1 MINRSP
7 NQWLNLLAGISVGV
21 GAASAGATPYNI
33 ADKPLFLSVSV
44 PPNVALTLDDS
55 GSMTWGAAP
64 DSIAAWGYNNETT
77 KNTRRWKSATL
88 NPIYYDPTT
97 TYSPPVDANG
107 NALSTSFA
115 NAYFN
120 GFDSSRGTVN
130 LSTSF
135 RPMDVYDP
143 SYDTGGQNDTHR
155 HFVEN
160 PSADFPGQE
169 NSGVAAYYYQY
180 DDSKFGLSGCPA
192 GGDSADDDCYTRI
205 IVSTTSGPGGTD
217 ERQNFA
223 NWYSFYR
230 TRNLAT
236 VSAAALAFSQ
246 LGGETRV
253 AWQNLNSC
261 NGFDHNCQGW
271 TSSKYD
277 SQIAKFDGSHR
288 QNFYSWLFRLPAW
301 GGTPLRT
308 SLVRAGEMFKTDR
321 PYHDD
326 PGVNTTF
333 GPACR
338 QNYSI
343 TMTDGIWNTDNPI
356 VGNVDNGTLNLPDG
370 VTYTPRAPF
379 KDGNSHSL
387 ADIAFEYWATDLR
400 TDLNDSPSLQ
410 HEPVTVDETI
420 EYDDPDVAGD
430 PNASATLTPYWNP
443 KNDPASWQHM
453 VNFVVGVGLSS
464 WLTETN
470 LPWEKGS
477 KKTPG
482 AGGGSTFSGGYEAL
496 ATDYAPWPATGSD
509 TVPGNVYDLWHAAI
523 NSRGQFF
530 SAESPEDVVMA
541 FQSIIQRISSRLGSA
556 SNLAL
561 NAGSVS
567 SSSQLFQAI
576 FDSADWSGH
585 LLARPFSDGQ
595 GNMSCTS
602 EPRGAVCPPVW
613 DAACGLTGGFCAATG
628 GNQAAQ
634 DWNTGR
640 TIVTYDGSAGKPF
653 RWNDLTAAQQAAL
666 SDGDAD
672 PAGENRLNYLRGDRS
687 QEEQS
692 GGPYRD
698 RARLL
703 GDIVHSTP
711 AYVGAPEKEY
721 PLGGWVDKLGGPA
734 PEGGYGGFVSSYLTR
749 QHVVY
754 AGANDGLLHGF
765 RAGHFDN
772 TGAYQTSD
780 NDGLEVLAYV
790 PTQVFPELVRLT
802 DPTYRSAG
810 LHKYFVDGELE
821 ATDAYINGAW
831 HTVLVGS
838 LGKGGQGV
846 FALDVTDPTGFS
858 EGAASNIALWEFTDA
873 YDDGTYT
880 GDDLGFTYGQPHVV
894 RLHNGKWGVLV
905 GNGYNNTAMSTVTD
919 ANISATG
926 NAVLYI
932 LDVEKGTV
940 MAKLDTGQGTAAPH
954 SGGRPNGLATV
965 TPIDLDGDV
974 VTDYVYAGD
983 LYGNVWR
990 FDLTA
995 TSAGGWKVS
1004 DFGSGGPSPLFV
1016 AEDANSPA
1024 KRQPITT
1031 EVLADVHPKGRN
1043 YGVMVYA
1050 GTGKYFEDGDNAANT
1065 TTNHSVYGVWDADFA
1080 PFGSVG
1086 TVSPSYTHDIRRAQL
1101 LEQKFQFD
1109 FFNPIQGERER
1120 ILSKGDVNWAT
1131 QVGWYVD
1138 LQQGNSSY
1146 DDKGTPND
1154 TTDDVVTPVTSYT
1167 LQGEM
1172 VQSDAVIVGDT
1183 LVVPTIIPSQDP
1195 CSTGGS
1201 GWVLAFNK
1209 GSGGRLRYA
1218 PFHIVTGT
1226 KPVQG
1231 RHVANSMVGTPT
1243 YISRQLVVPLG
1254 DSSQGEEGVMRMPFQ
1269 VRGEGR
1275 QSWRELR

>member
-1 MINRSP
+1 MINVSQNR
-7 NQWLNLLAGISVGV
+7 WLNLLAGLGV
-21 GAASAGATPYNI
+21 GACSATVGASPYDI

-64 DSIAAWGYNNETT
+64 DNIAAWGYNNETV
-77 KNTRRWKSATL
+77 KNSRRWKSSAF
-88 NPIYYDPTT
+88 NPIYYDPETD
-97 TYSPPVDANG
+97 YVRPVNDVNSPLP
-107 NALSTSFA
+107 TSFTA
-115 NAYFN
+115 AYFN
-120 GFDSSRGTVN
+120 GFDTSRGTVN
-130 LSTSF
+130 LSTSY

-143 SYDTGGQNDTHR
+143 SYATGGQDDTHR
-155 HFVEN
+155 HFVQN
-160 PSADFPGQE
+160 PSADYYSY
-169 NSGVAAYYYQY
+169 NNYDYRTTGVPAYYYTY
-180 DDSKFGLSGCPA
+180 DSAKFGISGCP
-192 GGDSADDDCYTRI
+192 GGGSKNDDDCYTRVV
-205 IVSTTSGPGGTD
+205 VSATSGPGGSD

-236 VSAAALAFSQ
+236 VSAASLAFSQ

-253 AWQNLNSC
+253 AWQNLHTC
-261 NGFDHNCQGW
+261 DGFDQACSGW
-271 TSSKYD
+271 TSSTYD
-277 SQIAKFDGSHR
+277 SRIAKFDGSHR
-288 QNFYSWLFRLPAW
+288 QNFYNWLFRLPAW
-301 GGTPLRT
+301 GGTPLRS
-308 SLVRAGEMFKTDR
+308 SLMRAGEMFKTDR

-326 PGVNTTF
+326 PGANSNF
-333 GPACR
+333 GPVCR

-343 TMTDGIWNTDNPI
+343 VMTDGIWNTDNPSI
-356 VGNVDNGTLNLPDG
+356 GNTDNGTRALPDG

-379 KDGNSHSL
+379 KDSNSNSL
-387 ADIAFEYWATDLR
+387 ADLAFEYWATDLR
-400 TDLNDSPSLQ
+400 SDLSDSPALKN
-410 HEPVTVDETI
+410 EPISGDETI
-420 EYDDPDVAGD
+420 EYDDPNITGD
-430 PNASATLTPYWNP
+430 ANASATLTKYWNP

-453 VNFVVGVGLSS
+453 VNFVVGVGLSG
-464 WLTETN
+464 WLTEPN
-470 LPWEKGS
+470 LAWDGD
-477 KKTPG
+477 TY
-482 AGGGSTFSGGYEAL
+482 AGGYNAL
-496 ATDYAPWPATGSD
+496 ATGHAAWPATGSD
-509 TVPGNVYDLWHAAI
+509 TVPGNVYDLWHAAL

-530 SAESPEDVVMA
+530 SAESPKDVVTA
-541 FQSIIQRISSRLGSA
+541 FRSIIQRIQARLGSA

-567 SSSQLFQAI
+567 SSSQLFQAV

-585 LLARPFSDGQ
+585 LLARPFSNGQ
-595 GNMSCTS
+595 GNMTCTNN

-613 DAACGLTGGFCAATG
+613 DAGCGLTGGLCPATG
-628 GNQAAQ
+628 TTQTAQ

-640 TIVTYDGSAGKPF
+640 TILTYDGSLGKPF

-666 SDGDAD
+666 SAGNAD
-672 PAGENRLNYLRGDRS
+672 PAGQDRLNYLRGDRS
-687 QEEQS
+687 KEEQN
-692 GGPYRD
+692 GGSYRN
-698 RARLL
+698 RLTLL

-721 PLGGWVDKLGGPA
+721 PVGAWVDKLGGSV
-734 PEGGYGGFVSSYLTR
+734 PESDYGSFLSGYATR

-772 TGAYQTSD
+772 NGAYQSSD
-780 NDGLEVLAYV
+780 NDGREVLAYV
-790 PTQVFPELVRLT
+790 PSQVFPELARLT

-821 ATDAYINGAW
+821 ATDAYFNGNW
-831 HTVLVGS
+831 HTVLVGG
-838 LGKGGQGV
+838 LGAGGQGI
-846 FALDVTDPTGFS
+846 FALDITDPAGFS
-858 EGAASNIALWEFTDA
+858 EASAANTLLWEFTDA

-905 GNGYNNTAMSTVTD
+905 GNGYNNTVNVSLTD
-919 ANISATG
+919 VNVSATG

-932 LDVEKGTV
+932 LDVENGAV
-940 MAKLDTGQGTAAPH
+940 MAKLDTGEGAAAAH

-995 TSAGGWKVS
+995 TSAGSWKVS
-1004 DFGSGGPSPLFV
+1004 DYGAGGPTPLLV
-1016 AEDANSPA
+1016 AEDANSPS

-1031 EVLADVHPKGRN
+1031 RVLADVHPRGLS

-1050 GTGKYFEDGDNAANT
+1050 GTGKYFEEGDNAADT
-1065 TTNHSVYGVWDADFA
+1065 TTNHSVYGVWDAHFT
-1080 PFGSVG
+1080 PFSSVG
-1086 TVSPSYTHDIRRAQL
+1086 TVTPPSTHDIRRAQL
-1101 LEQKFQFD
+1101 LEQKIEFD
-1109 FFNPIQGERER
+1109 FFNPMEGERER
-1120 ILSKGDVNWAT
+1120 ILSKGDVNWST
-1131 QVGWYVD
+1131 EVGWYVD

-1146 DDKGTPND
+1146 DLGTDPD
-1154 TTDDVVTPVTSYT
+1154 DPTDDSVTPVTSYT

-1172 VQSDAVIVGDT
+1172 VQSDPVIVGDN

-1201 GWVLAFNK
+1201 GWVMSFSKAN
-1209 GSGGRLRYA
+1209 GGRLRYA
-1218 PFHIVTGT
+1218 PFHTIVGT
-1226 KPVQG
+1226 MPVQG
-1231 RHVANSMVGTPT
+1231 RYVANSMVGTPT

-1254 DSSQGEEGVMRMPFQ
+1254 DSSQGEDGVMRMPFQ
-1269 VRGEGR
+1269 IRGEGR